1 MLDAL
6 AGFVQELRRA
16 GLPVSPT
23 ENLDAVEAVSEVP
36 LEDRE
41 ALRWALA
48 TTLVKRQE
56 HRAAFD
62 AVFDV
67 WFSVRMPVLGRDDAL
82 TAGELADL
90 VDAALESGD
99 DQLLAELAK
108 QAVARLAGMDA
119 ARPVGGSY
127 YVFRTLR
134 QLDVDGVLE
143 RLLAGGGAHG
153 SALDETLRRDELVA
167 RRDRL
172 KVEIEDEVRRRLV
185 AELGPEAVAK
195 AVRRPLPAEVDFLHA
210 SPEDLAALRRSLQP
224 LARRMAA
231 RLARKR
237 RHHRRGRLDVRSTV
251 RHSLS
256 YGGAPAEPRFRHPH
270 PSKPEILV
278 LADISGSVAAFARF
292 TLQFV
297 HAISGQFSKVRS
309 FVFIDGVDEVTAIF
323 EGSTDFAEAM
333 ARVNAE
339 ADVVWADGH
348 SDYGHALQ
356 AFWDRWGTEVTSRTS
371 VVVLG
376 DARNNYHRANAAV
389 LGDLRRR
396 ARRVYWLNPEPR
408 SYWDTGDSIASL
420 YGVHCDGVFE
430 CRNLRQLER
439 FVAEVG

>member
-1 MLDAL
+1 
-6 AGFVQELRRA
+6 
-16 GLPVSPT
+16 
-23 ENLDAVEAVSEVP
+23 
-36 LEDRE
+36 
-41 ALRWALA
+41 LA

-67 WFSVRMPVLGRDDAL
+67 WFSVRMPVLSSDDAL

-90 VDAALESGD
+90 LDTALETGD
-99 DQLLAELAK
+99 GELLAELAR

-134 QLDVDGVLE
+134 QLDVDGALD
-143 RLLAGGGAHG
+143 RLLAGGHRSPDD
-153 SALDETLRRDELVA
+153 SALDETLRRDELGA

-185 AELGPEAVAK
+185 AELGPEAVAR

-210 SPEDLAALRRSLQP
+210 SPEDLAALRRSLAP

-237 RHHRRGRLDVRSTV
+237 RHRRRGRLDVRSTV

-309 FVFIDGVDEVTAIF
+309 FVFIDGVDEVTSIF
-323 EGSTDFAEAM
+323 EGAADFAEALD
-333 ARVNAE
+333 RVNAE

-356 AFWDRWGTEVTSRTS
+356 AFWDRWGSEITPRTS

-376 DARNNYHRANAAV
+376 DARNNYHRANAGV
-389 LGDLRRR
+389 LADLRRK

-408 SYWDTGDSIASL
+408 SYWDTGDSIASV
-420 YGVHCDGVFE
+420 YAAHCDGVYE

>member
-1 MLDAL
+1 
-6 AGFVQELRRA
+6 
-16 GLPVSPT
+16 VSPT
-23 ENLDAVEAVSEVP
+23 ENLDAVEAASQVP

-99 DQLLAELAK
+99 DQLLAELAR

-143 RLLAGGGAHG
+143 RLLAGGGG
-153 SALDETLRRDELVA
+153 YGTALDETLRRDELVA

-210 SPEDLAALRRSLQP
+210 SPEDLAALRRSLAP

-309 FVFIDGVDEVTAIF
+309 FVFIDGVDEVTSIF
-323 EGSTDFAEAM
+323 ESATDFAEAM

-356 AFWDRWGTEVTSRTS
+356 AFWDRWGTEVTARTS

-396 ARRVYWLNPEPR
+396 ARRLYWLNPEPR

-420 YGVHCDGVFE
+420 YGAHCDGVFE